1 MAKGVKRKQHSL
13 NADMRDDKAARE
25 AFEINRQQPVLVR
38 KPDWYYATQQPCRNL
53 TYCNDRRG
61 GKFPPQ
67 GGYCENCPR
76 RDRRE

>member
-38 KPDWYYATQQPCRNL
+38 KPDGHYATQQPCRNL

-61 GKFPPQ
+61 GEVPPS
-67 GGYCENCPR
+67 R
-76 RDRRE
+76 RILQELPPKGSS

>member
-25 AFEINRQQPVLVR
+25 AFEVNRQQPVLVR
-38 KPDWYYATQQPCRNL
+38 KPDGYYATQQPCRNL

-61 GKFPPQ
+61 GSSPLKADTARTAPK
-67 GGYCENCPR
+67 GSS
-76 RDRRE
+76 